1 MSAPEGEGSPR
12 RWVSPAL
19 AVLAAL
25 GALNLADSAGVVGRG
40 AVPDLARAGLAAV
53 VLFTVCGFGVTRLLL
68 PAGLRE
74 REWLW
79 VMPVG
84 ACSCALVMTVLG
96 FAYVPYE
103 LNLAVTLAAGV
114 GVGVVALRRRPG
126 GVLGVGG
133 RAGVRRAGW
142 PMYVALLL
150 CAVALIPLFRA
161 GFATV
166 GGQGQ
171 DAHLAVGSAMFLQ
184 HHHPT
189 SEAIE
194 EPVDRMPLVW
204 RSKQPI
210 YYALG
215 AVATLS
221 GLEVYQT
228 ISTLAAVL
236 LGLSALGFY
245 LLAREVLGAPRWV
258 GLVAMGLV
266 GLDRMVLHTVMH
278 PYFNQTWGFFAMPF
292 AFVLAWWAVKERTRG
307 GMALLAVFTAVLA
320 FAYPLALP
328 IPLIPIVV
336 LLWPERRRVRPWL
349 RARWNGPRSLLW
361 MVPAAFVALVP
372 IRGVVEK
379 GASAYNVVFNPTRTL
394 RNWGG
399 DLTGYF
405 PEPWFVGIAEWW
417 LFIALLP
424 VLGYGVWL
432 AVRTLPRGLRNGL
445 LGVIAFAIVFGIWF
459 RIREFGFYFHFKTLA
474 FIAPIA
480 LTLAIVGLAKIT
492 RPRWA
497 GPVAATVLL
506 LSAFGSA
513 NDELSRTFDQ
523 LPKHVLALRSIDAA
537 LPPGASV
544 RLDIDPQEQNWVA
557 FMLHGQPLCSQLPL
571 LETSYPHVRISRRAD
586 FILTKN
592 DAPRPADATGR
603 PVRQLQAFTLWRQRP
618 GVPGRENCSQKMV
631 QTIERVTT

>member
-1 MSAPEGEGSPR
+1 MSRR
-12 RWVSPAL
+12 RWASPAAALL
-19 AVLAAL
+19 AGL
-25 GALNLADSAGVVGRG
+25 GALNLADAAGVVGRG
-40 AVPDLARAGLAAV
+40 AVPDLARAGFAAV
-53 VLFTVCGFGVTRLLL
+53 VLFGICGFGITRLFL
-68 PAGLRE
+68 PAGLRS

-79 VMPVG
+79 VLPVG
-84 ACSCALVMTVLG
+84 ACVCALVMTVLG
-96 FAYVPYE
+96 FAYVPFE
-103 LNLAVTLAAGV
+103 LNLALTLAGGAV
-114 GVGVVALRRRPG
+114 LAVVAVRRVPG
-126 GVLGVGG
+126 GVLGSGG
-133 RAGVRRAGW
+133 VPALRRAGW
-142 PMYVALLL
+142 PFYVALLL
-150 CAVALIPLFRA
+150 ACVALIPLFRA

-166 GGQGQ
+166 GGEGQ
-171 DAHLAVGSAMFLQ
+171 DAHLAVGSAIFLQ
-184 HHHPT
+184 HHYPT
-189 SEAIE
+189 AEAIE

-215 AVATLS
+215 ATATLA
-221 GLEVYQT
+221 GLDVFQT

-236 LGLSALGFY
+236 LALSALGFY
-245 LLAREVLGAPRWV
+245 LFTREVLQAPRWV

-266 GLDRMVLHTVMH
+266 GLDRMVLHTIMH

-292 AFVLAWWAVKERTRG
+292 AFVLAWWVVKERTRG
-307 GMALLAVFTAVLA
+307 GVGLLVAFTAVLA

-328 IPLIPIVV
+328 IPMIPILI

-349 RARWNGPRSLLW
+349 RGLWRGPRSLLW
-361 MVPAAFVALVP
+361 MVPVGFVALVP

-405 PEPWFVGIAEWW
+405 PEPWFLGMDEWW
-417 LFIALLP
+417 FFVAMIP
-424 VLGYGVWL
+424 VLGYGIWL
-432 AVRTLPRGLRNGL
+432 AVRELPRGLRNGL

-480 LTLAIVGLAKIT
+480 LVLAIAGLA
-492 RPRWA
+492 RARAAWV
-497 GPVAATVLL
+497 GPTAAVVLL

-513 NDELSRTFDQ
+513 NDELARTFDQ
-523 LPKHVLALRSIDAA
+523 LPKHVLALRSIDDA
-537 LPPGASV
+537 LPPGRSI
-544 RLDIDPQEQNWVA
+544 RLDVDPQEQNWVA
-557 FMLHGQPLCSQLPL
+557 FMLHGQPLCSQRPL
-571 LETSYPHVRISRRAD
+571 LNTSYPHVPISRRAD

-592 DAPRPADATGR
+592 DAPRPADAAGA
-603 PVRQLQAFTLWRQRP
+603 PVRRLDAFTLWRARP
-618 GVPGRENCSQKMV
+618 GLPGPSRCSQKMV